1 MRVLRLK
8 RHKPEKP
15 EERLAIYAQLHKIP
29 VEPPC
34 DKCPW
39 RLHPDKV
46 QGCDNCGCGYM
57 AIYVAV
63 KYQQKAFGYWPYAG
77 QEVETA
83 KMLMRNAMDLLERV
97 HKHGGKEE

>member
-1 MRVLRLK
+1 LTK
-8 RHKPEKP
+8 RRKPNDK
-15 EERLAIYAQLHKIP
+15 ERFEMYGQLHKIP

-39 RLHPDKV
+39 RLHPDRV
-46 QGCDNCGCGYM
+46 QGCDNAGCGYM

-63 KYQQKAFGYWPYAG
+63 KYQQKAFGYWPYEG

-83 KMLMRNAMDLLERV
+83 QMLMRNAMDLLERV
-97 HKHGGKEE
+97 QKRERT

>member
-1 MRVLRLK
+1 
-8 RHKPEKP
+8 
-15 EERLAIYAQLHKIP
+15 
-29 VEPPC
+29 
-34 DKCPW
+34 
-39 RLHPDKV
+39 
-46 QGCDNCGCGYM
+46 M